1 MSRAEKKNQFYPQ
14 NQALVNGPAGC
25 TRWRQRPRQDGAL
38 QARIQNSAR
47 FTDWKGIRIRIDS
60 CTLRTLDLGRFEAL
74 ALQRFPTYIPT
85 KVLPKPLEAPDHMQL
100 SVGEMLSEAIRNE
113 ADYILPVVVPF
124 VSDFLL

>member
-1 MSRAEKKNQFYPQ
+1 MSRVEKKNQFYPQ
-14 NQALVNGPAGC
+14 NQALVNGPQAAPAG
-25 TRWRQRPRQDGAL
+25 GA
-38 QARIQNSAR
+38 AASTGRSAPGPDSNSAR